1 VAGAL
6 AERDFVKK
14 LERVGFGD
22 IEIVHREPFGVDD
35 ADLYPLF
42 TGDLVEVMR
51 KTIPVEKQNHVATS
65 VVIRARLPGG

>member
-14 LERVGFGD
+14 LERVGFRD
-22 IEIVHREPFGVDD
+22 IEIVHREAFGVDD

-51 KTIPVEKQNHVATS
+51 QTIPAENQDRVATS
-65 VVIRARLPGG
+65 VVIKARLAAG